1 MLFRMLNDL
10 TLVHFHKKTNFYIVI
25 VAMFFLIL
33 IVRLVYL
40 EIFAYEKYK
49 LLSENNRIR
58 IVDIKAD
65 RGLIKDRNS
74 KNIVVN
80 APNYNLYVIKE
91 DSVDIDVLLQDLSSV
106 IKLNVSAA
114 QKRVNRTFIYE
125 PALLYRGLSFQE
137 VSFLFEHINDFPG
150 IKIEVDTVRCY
161 LDGEVYSHVVGYMG
175 EVLVEDVLGG
185 GYAAGDLK
193 GQNGIEKVYEDKLRG
208 QNGARQVEVNNFGLL
223 SKILSEKPSIS
234 GETIQLSID
243 FDLQSFAHNL
253 MKGKKGAIVV
263 LDIRTNEVILLYSGP
278 TYDLNSFI
286 PYISN
291 EEWEKLA
298 NNGDNPLMNRVIE
311 GGYPPG
317 SVFKVLVALA
327 GLQEGKIT
335 PEKTFYCNGSM
346 TYGSFKYKCWKKYGH
361 GKIDL
366 KRALVESC
374 DVYFYDLGLLLG
386 IDLISS
392 YATKLGFGQITGID
406 LPNEKAGLFPSRK
419 WKKKAYKLS
428 WYPGE
433 TIITSIG
440 QGYIITTPLQV
451 AVLFSTIFNGG
462 NLYQPKVVKSYTQ
475 NGEYISLQDK
485 LIDTVEI
492 SDRNRDFLLSAMSDA
507 VNSLYGTGFRARV
520 KNILVGGKTG
530 TSQVV
535 SLDKVEKYEDGKIPE
550 KLRDHSWF
558 ASVFPADNPRYV
570 LVSMIEHGGL
580 GGRSASSITG
590 AIVNKMVDLGYVNRK

>member
-1 MLFRMLNDL
+1 MLFRILNNL
-10 TLVHFHKKTNFYIVI
+10 TLEHFLKKTNFYIVI

-114 QKRVNRTFIYE
+114 QKRVDGMFIYE

-223 SKILSEKPSIS
+223 NKILSEKPSIS

-317 SVFKVLVALA
+317 SVFKVLMALA

-366 KRALVESC
+366 RRALVESC

-451 AVLFSTIFNGG
+451 AVFFSTIFNGG

-507 VNSLYGTGFRARV
+507 VNSLHGTGFRARV

-570 LVSMIEHGGL
+570 LVSMIEHGGS

>member
-1 MLFRMLNDL
+1 
-10 TLVHFHKKTNFYIVI
+10 
-25 VAMFFLIL
+25 MFFLIL

-150 IKIEVDTVRCY
+150 IKIEVDTVRRY

-278 TYDLNSFI
+278 TYDLNSFV

-374 DVYFYDLGLLLG
+374 DVYFYGLGLLLG

-406 LPNEKAGLFPSRK
+406 LPNEKAGFFPSRK

-433 TIITSIG
+433 TIIISIG

-451 AVLFSTIFNGG
+451 AVFFSTIFNGG

-507 VNSLYGTGFRARV
+507 VNSLHGTGFRARV

>member
-1 MLFRMLNDL
+1 MLNDL
-10 TLVHFHKKTNFYIVI
+10 TLQHFLKRTNFYIVI

-114 QKRVNRTFIYE
+114 QKRVDGTFIYE

-278 TYDLNSFI
+278 TYDLNSFV

-406 LPNEKAGLFPSRK
+406 LPNEKAGFFPSRK

-433 TIITSIG
+433 TIIISIG

-451 AVLFSTIFNGG
+451 AVFFSTIFNGG

-507 VNSLYGTGFRARV
+507 VNSLHGTGFRARV